1 MTGQINTKSLKA
13 ALKRL
18 AAFHD
23 ARASL
28 PILEHVHMEASDGR
42 ARLTVY
48 DLSKSLTATVEMEG
62 ADTFAVAVK
71 FRDFRKIIDKVK
83 ADTVGLDFH
92 PDADNPEITIG
103 TGRMHFTLKA
113 KPASEFPVVPVPDEV
128 SATSDTT
135 WDAFISEAAFVKAA
149 SSTDKPTNFTSGI
162 LFALR
167 PGALELIGTDGHR
180 LHLTRIDGTH
190 AITDGDPPRRTAAL
204 VPTATI
210 HAMTKLK
217 LDKGATVR
225 IGFAENIML
234 WSVPSEGVDGVS
246 HLMDTPYPDYH
257 KVIPDD
263 CESRFGLHIPE
274 TIEALQ
280 ALSIVASER
289 DGRDMIVVN
298 ANGTLNLEARAESM
312 GHASAVVPC
321 THIAGTDRKFAL
333 NVFYM
338 IETLQLADGDVTLA
352 TNGGLEPARFDYQG
366 TDRIAV
372 IMPVRLPE

>member
-28 PILEHVHMEASDGR
+28 PILEHVHVDIADGR

-48 DLSKSLTATVEMEG
+48 DLSKSLTATVEIDG
-62 ADTFAVAVK
+62 ADTFAVAVRFK
-71 FRDFRKIIDKVK
+71 DFRKIIDKVK
-83 ADTVGLDFH
+83 ADAVGLDFH
-92 PDADNPEITIG
+92 TDPDNPEITIG
-103 TGRMHFTLKA
+103 TGRMNFTLKA
-113 KPASEFPVVPVPDEV
+113 KPASEFPIVPVPDEI

-135 WDAFISEAAFVKAA
+135 WHAFISEAAFVKAA

-162 LFALR
+162 LFALL

-190 AITDGDPPRRTAAL
+190 TITTGEESAAL

-217 LDKGATVR
+217 LDKDASLR

-234 WSVPSEGVDGVS
+234 WSVPSEGVEGVS

-263 CESRFGLHIPE
+263 CESRFALHIPE

-289 DGRDMIVVN
+289 DGRDMIIVN

-333 NVFYM
+333 NVFYL

-372 IMPVRLPE
+372 VMPVRLPE